1 MLTIRKHNVI
11 TVYDELVVLEER
23 FYDVNL
29 ELQFP
34 LHMLGNKLRYTL
46 ATERRELKHKIN
58 KLKES
63 LYE

>member
-1 MLTIRKHNVI
+1 MLIIRKKNVK
-11 TVYDELVVLEER
+11 TVYEELIELEDR
-23 FYDVNL
+23 YYDVNL

-63 LYE
+63 LYG